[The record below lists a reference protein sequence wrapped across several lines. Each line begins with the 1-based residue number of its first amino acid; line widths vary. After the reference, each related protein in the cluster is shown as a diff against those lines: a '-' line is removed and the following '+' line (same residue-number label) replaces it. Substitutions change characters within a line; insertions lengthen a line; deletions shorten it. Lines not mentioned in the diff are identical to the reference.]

1 MALSVALASGCATV
15 EYPAPPL
22 PPREESPS
30 LYVAP
35 IEQDYRLQ
43 VGDALAIRSYF
54 DAQLNQE
61 VVVRPDGKVS
71 VLLIGD
77 ILVTGMTPQELAA
90 RIREP
95 YKRLVGGTDVTVALT
110 RSAGMNVYLSGE
122 VRAPSLLQMDG
133 NLTLLQAMARAGGT
147 LPSANT
153 GNVLLIRN
161 RDDGTLMVSKVDLE
175 KILRNESPDVFLQ
188 RRDVV
193 YVPKSEI
200 AQAGQFVEQYINAIV
215 PRFVQLQFGWFNSRV
230 TNSEPGNQRDTPMNT
245 SASRFPGAPTDR
257 EQAATVPHV
266 GRAPAP
272 PHRHRGGSP
281 TQGAS
286 HPLPLP
292 PTAHS
297 SSRPRFARWC
307 SRRRSSFSKR

>member
-1 MALSVALASGCATV
+1 VEKRRSAALAFSIALAAGCTAV

-22 PPREESPS
+22 PPREEAPS
-30 LYVAP
+30 LYVPP
-35 IEQDYRLQ
+35 IDQDYRLQ
-43 VGDALAIRSYF
+43 VGDTLAIRSYF

-61 VVVRPDGKVS
+61 VVVRPDGRIS

-77 ILVTGMTPQELAA
+77 LEVAGITPQELAG

-95 YKRLVGGTDVTVALT
+95 YKRLVGGTDVTVAVT

-122 VRAPSLLQMDG
+122 VKSPSLLQMDG

-161 RDDGTLMVSKVDLE
+161 KNDGTLSVSKVDLE
-175 KILRNESPDVFLQ
+175 RILRNEAPDVFLQ

-200 AQAGQFVEQYINAIV
+200 AQAGLFVDQYINAIV
-215 PRFVQLQFGWFNSRV
+215 PRFVQLQLGWFNSRV
-230 TNSEPGNQRDTPMNT
+230 TNSNPIVTVTP
-245 SASRFPGAPTDR
+245 P
-257 EQAATVPHV
+257 
-266 GRAPAP
+266 
-272 PHRHRGGSP
+272 
-281 TQGAS
+281 
-286 HPLPLP
+286 
-292 PTAHS
+292 
-297 SSRPRFARWC
+297 
-307 SRRRSSFSKR
+307 

>member
-90 RIREP
+90 RIRES

-122 VRAPSLLQMDG
+122 VRAPALLQMDG
-133 NLTLLQAMARAGGT
+133 NLTLLQAMVRAGGT

-161 RDDGTLMVSKVDLE
+161 KDDGTLMVSKVDLE

-188 RRDVV
+188 RRDVI

-215 PRFVQLQFGWFNSRV
+215 PRFVQVQLGWFNSRV
-230 TNSEPGNQRDTPMNT
+230 TNANPVISVTP
-245 SASRFPGAPTDR
+245 
-257 EQAATVPHV
+257 Q
-266 GRAPAP
+266 
-272 PHRHRGGSP
+272 
-281 TQGAS
+281 
-286 HPLPLP
+286 
-292 PTAHS
+292 
-297 SSRPRFARWC
+297 
-307 SRRRSSFSKR
+307 